1 MSSFLCM
8 YSSHATVSSMVS
20 CAAIFALQWLT
31 INISRRLDHR
41 MLILLCDSKPRVDR
55 LLPTCVTGHV
65 MHVVR
70 GVSRDGDYPWN
81 GAQKPVC
88 TEIDF
93 ILRWHFKMK
102 IYRCGCSLCLKRFSF
117 TNTQPPSLTSQCA
130 WDTVCAAFKN
140 LTRLF
145 MKACYAQG
153 RETYLWLVI
162 SSTFISL
169 SSVYSPWRL
178 NTC

>member
-1 MSSFLCM
+1 MYVLLSCHGFLHGFMCR
-8 YSSHATVSSMVS
+8 HI
-20 CAAIFALQWLT
+20 CFAVTHNQHFPPPWPPYAHVTL
-31 INISRRLDHR
+31 S
-41 MLILLCDSKPRVDR
+41 DSKPRVDR

-145 MKACYAQG
+145 MKACDARG
-153 RETYLWLVI
+153 RETHLWLVI